1 MGTIKIPTAD
11 VLKKIYGE
19 TEESSARYTNLAV
32 NFEKKYHHDKAEF
45 FTAPGRTEIIGNHVD
60 HNGGQIIA
68 ASIDLDTI
76 GAAYPNGT
84 NVIHMI
90 SEGYKQ
96 ELWSICRK
104 KAMLP
109 VDLTLMFP
117 PGLLPLQV

>member
-1 MGTIKIPTAD
+1 MGTIKIPAAD

-76 GAAYPNGT
+76 GLKGSPT
-84 NVIHMI
+84 NVYKSFSPPQKGACMML
-90 SEGYKQ
+90 EGAD
-96 ELWSICRK
+96 
-104 KAMLP
+104 KATCEKL
-109 VDLTLMFP
+109 VS
-117 PGLLPLQV
+117 LLAEKHII

>member
-1 MGTIKIPTAD
+1 MGTIKIPAAD

-96 ELWSICRK
+96 EVV
-104 KAMLP
+104 
-109 VDLTLMFP
+109 VDLDKLSTET
-117 PGLLPLQV
+117 

>member
-1 MGTIKIPTAD
+1 MGTIKIPAAE

-68 ASIDLDTI
+68 ASIR
-76 GAAYPNGT
+76 
-84 NVIHMI
+84 
-90 SEGYKQ
+90 SGYHRCCLSKRNQ
-96 ELWSICRK
+96 CD
-104 KAMLP
+104 P
-109 VDLTLMFP
+109 YD
-117 PGLLPLQV
+117 Q